1 MMETEFLQIALPWLM
16 GGLGVCLGLLFVRFV
31 LGPTQ
36 LDRLAAF
43 EASTLVV
50 LCFAALV
57 GLQLRTVWFFDFIL
71 VLSLVGFL
79 STLAVAHYIE
89 GDEND
94 D

>member
-1 MMETEFLQIALPWLM
+1 MDSEILNLVLPWLI
-16 GGLGVCLGLLFVRFV
+16 GAVGVCLLLVFVRFV

-43 EASTLVV
+43 EAATLVL
-50 LCFAALV
+50 LCLAGLV
-57 GLQLRTVWFFDFIL
+57 GLWVESVWFFDFIL

-79 STLAVAHYIE
+79 STVAVANYIE
-89 GDEND
+89 GRSND

>member
-1 MMETEFLQIALPWLM
+1 VESQLLDLVLPWLI
-16 GGLGVCLGLLFVRFV
+16 GALVVCLVLVFVRFV

-43 EASTLVV
+43 EAATLVL
-50 LCFAALV
+50 LCLAGLV
-57 GLQLRTVWFFDFIL
+57 GLWVETVWFFDFIL

-79 STLAVAHYIE
+79 STVAVANYIE
-89 GDEND
+89 GSEND